1 MSLMAP
7 GPVATGQFDILAV
20 DDSVENLRV
29 IAAMLSQA
37 GYQVRIATNGELA
50 LRSIARLPPA
60 LVLLDVRMPGLDGF
74 EVCRR
79 IRRNPACAGLP
90 VILLSAQDDS
100 ASRVEGFKAGAID
113 FIGKP
118 FVVEEVLSRISVHL
132 ALWQSQQKLQR
143 QLEETQALN
152 RQLMATQLQ
161 LVQSEKMASIGQLAA
176 GVAHELNNP
185 IGFVHSNLGTLD
197 GYLRDLMA
205 IIEAYDKWAA
215 ACADAG
221 AQRQAIERMKQERD
235 FDYLKGDIFSLLA
248 ESKEGLER
256 VRKIVLN
263 LRSFS
268 HVGEQQWQVADL
280 HQGIDS
286 TLNIVWNEL
295 KYKCR
300 VVKEY
305 GEIPLV
311 CCLIGQIN
319 QVIMNLLVN
328 AGHAIESHGVI
339 TLRTRR
345 LSEDRVCIEVSDT
358 GAGIA
363 PEHLNRIFEPFF
375 TTKPAGKGTGLGL
388 SLSYDIVQRHGG
400 CIEVD
405 SQPGVG
411 STFRLLLPIHRP

>member
-37 GYQVRIATNGELA
+37 GYQVRIATDGELA
-50 LRSIARLPPA
+50 LKSIARLPPT

-79 IRRNPACAGLP
+79 IRRNLACAGLP
-90 VILLSAQDDS
+90 AILLSAQDDS

-132 ALWQSQQKLQR
+132 ALWQAQQKLQR

-152 RQLMATQLQ
+152 RQLM
-161 LVQSEKMASIGQLAA
+161 
-176 GVAHELNNP
+176 
-185 IGFVHSNLGTLD
+185 

-221 AQRQAIERMKQERD
+221 AQHQDIAQMKQERD

-286 TLNIVWNEL
+286 TLN
-295 KYKCR
+295 
-300 VVKEY
+300 
-305 GEIPLV
+305 
-311 CCLIGQIN
+311 
-319 QVIMNLLVN
+319 M
-328 AGHAIESHGVI
+328 S
-339 TLRTRR
+339 
-345 LSEDRVCIEVSDT
+345 
-358 GAGIA
+358 
-363 PEHLNRIFEPFF
+363 
-375 TTKPAGKGTGLGL
+375 GT
-388 SLSYDIVQRHGG
+388 S
-400 CIEVD
+400 
-405 SQPGVG
+405 
-411 STFRLLLPIHRP
+411 